1 MTAGELAQELKN
13 IDPNTE
19 LYFVSGQDK
28 VKRLDVYFEE
38 KTVWVNQDTQKDVAV
53 MYGDY

>member
-1 MTAGELAQELKN
+1 MTAGELTQELKN
-13 IDPNTE
+13 LDPDTE

-38 KTVWVNQDTQKDVAV
+38 KTVWVNHDTQRDVAV